1 MKTVFNFLFF
11 FSCFINAQHVTFL
24 NLEKQVMENNNSQ
37 KFDSSIQLIT
47 DFVSDDSTTSY
58 DKYSAY
64 LLKAFTY
71 KALFNYDETF
81 KALDMAL
88 KEGLKSIKVE
98 EVKATIKA
106 EKAFVY
112 FDLQKYDNAYYL
124 MTQLRHSNYKNLDLG
139 NTAYIIMQE
148 GYIDYLNKKYTSA
161 ESKFDE
167 AILIMEKVRPENLP
181 VIYGKKMELYK
192 MTGNH
197 KMSSITFNLG
207 IESAQKSK
215 IIKYE
220 IYIYEQLREQQMFDN
235 NWKSAFKTYQIIEE
249 LKTKYDADGFSSKL
263 KLLEKDNEIQKK
275 DFELSKDIIFH
286 NSLIVISLTLLVGL
300 YLSIRLYKSNKQ
312 KSLLIEKEYKRIY
325 EELEILTKN
334 LTDQGITKINF
345 AKFNLSERQLE
356 IIELIRK
363 GKSNK
368 EIGIQLFIS
377 ENTVKYH
384 LKAIY
389 DILNIE
395 NRREFFKLIN

>member
-1 MKTVFNFLFF
+1 MKTVFYFLFL
-11 FSCFINAQHVTFL
+11 FSCFTSAQHATYP
-24 NLEKQVMENNNSQ
+24 NLEKQVEKYNNSQ
-37 KFDSSIQLIT
+37 KFDKSIQLIT
-47 DFVSDDSTTSY
+47 DFVSDENTASY

-71 KALFNYDETF
+71 KALFNYNATF
-81 KALDMAL
+81 KALNYAL
-88 KEGLKSIKVE
+88 KEGLKSNKVD
-98 EVKATIKA
+98 EVKATIIA

-112 FDLQKYDNAYYL
+112 FDLQKYYDAYQL
-124 MTQLRHSNYKNLDLG
+124 MTQLRNSNYKNLDLG

-167 AILIMEKVRPENLP
+167 AILIMEKAKPENLP

-192 MTGNH
+192 MTDNR
-197 KMSSITFNLG
+197 KMFNTTFHLG
-207 IESAQKSK
+207 IDSAKKSK
-215 IIKYE
+215 IVKYE

-235 NWKSAFKTYQIIEE
+235 NWQSAFKTYQIIED
-249 LKTKYDADGFSSKL
+249 LKTKYDAEGFSTKL
-263 KLLEKDNEIQKK
+263 GLLEKDIEIQKK
-275 DFELSKDIIFH
+275 DFEMTQQKNFRNFL
-286 NSLIVISLTLLVGL
+286 LVISLALLLGL
-300 YLSIRLYKSNKQ
+300 YLSIRLYKSNRQ
-312 KSLLIEKEYKRIY
+312 KSLLVEKEYKRIY
-325 EELEILTKN
+325 EELQILTKK
-334 LTDQGITKINF
+334 LTEQGITKIDF
-345 AKFNLSERQLE
+345 GKFNLSERQLE

-368 EIGIQLFIS
+368 EIGVQLFIS